1 MEPRH
6 LWEADHTTRQNSHL
20 TQYINWLNTSYR
32 LNFSGDYEQLHQWS
46 IDHVEVFWESIWK
59 YFNVINH
66 RSYDRVTNGK
76 KMPYT
81 RWFLNSQINYA
92 EHIFRNATD
101 EFPAL
106 ISKSE
111 TRPTQEVSWQAL
123 EAQTAHLRKF
133 FKESGIQ
140 TGDRI
145 VGFLPNIP
153 EATVSFLATNSL
165 GAIWSCCS
173 PDFGIDS
180 ILDRFSQINP
190 KILIAVDGYQYGG
203 KPFDRMEVIAA
214 VKEKIPSL
222 EKVIIIPYLSHE
234 ENISSIGDYIH
245 WNTIFD
251 GPVPELRFTPVDF
264 NHPMWVLY
272 SSGTTGNPKAITHS
286 HGGML
291 LEHFKYLAFH
301 NDVHR
306 GERFFWYT
314 TTGWMMWNFVQAS
327 LLCGATAVLYD
338 GNPAFPN
345 LEVLWDFAEK
355 AEIHHFGTSAPYIVA
370 CMKADIHPGRQH
382 TFKKLRSI
390 GSTGA
395 PLPPEA
401 FDWIYGHI
409 KKDVWLCSMS
419 GGTDVCTAFVGGCL
433 LKPVIEGYIQC
444 RALGVAM
451 YAYDDDGQIVWD
463 ETGEMVITQPM
474 PAMPIYFWN
483 DKDHSRYLES
493 YFEQYPEV
501 WRHGDWVEFTRDG
514 MLRILGRSDATLN
527 RHGVRI
533 GTAEIYRVIDTFE
546 QVEDS
551 LVVNLEYASGD
562 HFMPIFL
569 KMKPGHHLS
578 DELIRLISQKLR
590 SAYSPRHIPDRF
602 IRVEDIPYT
611 ISGKKMEGPVK
622 KILLGKST
630 KKSLNRDAM
639 RNPESLEIYETMAQ
653 QEEFQRS

>member
-123 EAQTAHLRKF
+123 EAQTAHLWEF

-639 RNPESLEIYETMAQ
+639 RNPESLEIYETMTQ

>member
-123 EAQTAHLRKF
+123 EAQTAHLWEF

-463 ETGEMVITQPM
+463 ETGEMVITQPI

>member
-123 EAQTAHLRKF
+123 EAQTAHLREF

>member
-123 EAQTAHLRKF
+123 EAQTAHLREF

-222 EKVIIIPYLSHE
+222 EKVII
-234 ENISSIGDYIH
+234 
-245 WNTIFD
+245 
-251 GPVPELRFTPVDF
+251 
-264 NHPMWVLY
+264 
-272 SSGTTGNPKAITHS
+272 
-286 HGGML
+286 
-291 LEHFKYLAFH
+291 
-301 NDVHR
+301 
-306 GERFFWYT
+306 
-314 TTGWMMWNFVQAS
+314 
-327 LLCGATAVLYD
+327 
-338 GNPAFPN
+338 
-345 LEVLWDFAEK
+345 
-355 AEIHHFGTSAPYIVA
+355 
-370 CMKADIHPGRQH
+370 
-382 TFKKLRSI
+382 
-390 GSTGA
+390 
-395 PLPPEA
+395 
-401 FDWIYGHI
+401 
-409 KKDVWLCSMS
+409 
-419 GGTDVCTAFVGGCL
+419 
-433 LKPVIEGYIQC
+433 
-444 RALGVAM
+444 
-451 YAYDDDGQIVWD
+451 
-463 ETGEMVITQPM
+463 
-474 PAMPIYFWN
+474 
-483 DKDHSRYLES
+483 
-493 YFEQYPEV
+493 
-501 WRHGDWVEFTRDG
+501 
-514 MLRILGRSDATLN
+514 
-527 RHGVRI
+527 
-533 GTAEIYRVIDTFE
+533 
-546 QVEDS
+546 
-551 LVVNLEYASGD
+551 
-562 HFMPIFL
+562 
-569 KMKPGHHLS
+569 
-578 DELIRLISQKLR
+578 
-590 SAYSPRHIPDRF
+590 
-602 IRVEDIPYT
+602 
-611 ISGKKMEGPVK
+611 
-622 KILLGKST
+622 
-630 KKSLNRDAM
+630 
-639 RNPESLEIYETMAQ
+639 
-653 QEEFQRS
+653 

>member
-123 EAQTAHLRKF
+123 EAQTAHLWEF